1 MGRAPSLLLVG
12 LAVCFAAAACRR
24 SERAEVGTV
33 EVRVQTVAL
42 DDRSQSPVVIL
53 EEREGSRRL
62 PIWIGPSEAS
72 SIVNELHKVVSVRPN
87 AHDLAKRLIDG
98 LEGNVVRVVVTDLAG
113 GIYYARIVLERAG
126 GRVEIDAR
134 PSDAI
139 AIALRFEAPLF
150 VDERLFE
157 KALEASGGEGGS
169 RI

>member
-1 MGRAPSLLLVG
+1 M
-12 LAVCFAAAACRR
+12 
-24 SERAEVGTV
+24 
-33 EVRVQTVAL
+33 
-42 DDRSQSPVVIL
+42 
-53 EEREGSRRL
+53 
-62 PIWIGPSEAS
+62 
-72 SIVNELHKVVSVRPN
+72 NELHKVVSVRPN

-126 GRVEIDAR
+126 GRVEVDAR

-157 KALEASGGEGGS
+157 KALEGLRRRRRLSHLTGNSAASCAWTRAS
-169 RI
+169 RAI

>member
-1 MGRAPSLLLVG
+1 MGRAASSILLGLV
-12 LAVCFAAAACRR
+12 VCFAAAACRR
-24 SERAEVGTV
+24 EERPESGTV

-53 EEREGSRRL
+53 EERAGSRRL
-62 PIWIGPSEAS
+62 PIWIGHAEAS
-72 SIVNELHKVVSVRPN
+72 SIANQLHKVESVRPN
-87 AHDLAKRLIDG
+87 THDLAKRLIDG
-98 LEGNVVRVVVTDLAG
+98 LEGSVVRVVVTDLAG
-113 GIYYARIVLERAG
+113 GIYYARIVLARPG

-157 KALEASGGEGGS
+157 KALEAAGGEGGH

>member
-1 MGRAPSLLLVG
+1 MGRAASSLLLG
-12 LAVCFAAAACRR
+12 LAVCLAAVSCRR
-24 SERAEVGTV
+24 AEGAERGTV

-53 EEREGSRRL
+53 EERAGARRL
-62 PIWIGPSEAS
+62 PIWIGHAEAS
-72 SIVNELHKVVSVRPN
+72 SIVNQLHKVESLRPN
-87 AHDLAKRLIDG
+87 THDLAKRLIDG
-98 LEGNVVRVVVTDLAG
+98 LEGRVVRVVVTDLAG
-113 GIYYARIVLERAG
+113 GVYYARIVLARTSG
-126 GRVEIDAR
+126 SVEIDAR

-157 KALEASGGEGGS
+157 KALEATGGEGGH

>member
-1 MGRAPSLLLVG
+1 MGRAASSFLLG
-12 LAVCFAAAACRR
+12 LAVCFASAACRR
-24 SERAEVGTV
+24 GDGAELGTV

-62 PIWIGPSEAS
+62 PIWIGAAEAS
-72 SIVNELHKVVSVRPN
+72 SIVNELHKVESLRPN
-87 AHDLAKRLIDG
+87 THDLAKRLIDG

-113 GIYYARIVLERAG
+113 GIYYARIVLVREG
-126 GRVEIDAR
+126 GNVEIDAR

-150 VDERLFE
+150 VDEGLFQ
-157 KALEASGGEGGS
+157 KALEATGGEGGS